1 MKIVPHSVS
10 LLHATPNAEQ
20 VIERAGR
27 LCWKSE
33 DRITDTSHIG
43 FIRMLMEPGRKHES
57 VLEHATAG
65 FIIITDRGITHELVR
80 HRIASYS
87 QSSTRY
93 CNYGSGKFGNEITVV
108 KPVNLPGDGPAFESW
123 KASCLEAERR
133 YLEMLDAGE
142 KPQIARSVLPTCLM
156 TEIAMSANL
165 REWRHF
171 LTLRSAKAAHPDMRV
186 VAGLIRDILVEL
198 APTIFEEFHP
208 TSTAV

>member
-33 DRITDTSHIG
+33 DRITDTSHTG

-65 FIIITDRGITHELVR
+65 FIVITDRGITHELVR

-87 QSSTRY
+87 QSSQPKVRRSNPGERHASKQSDATWR
-93 CNYGSGKFGNEITVV
+93 CWKLARNHRSLARCSP
-108 KPVNLPGDGPAFESW
+108 PV
-123 KASCLEAERR
+123 
-133 YLEMLDAGE
+133 
-142 KPQIARSVLPTCLM
+142 
-156 TEIAMSANL
+156 
-165 REWRHF
+165 
-171 LTLRSAKAAHPDMRV
+171 
-186 VAGLIRDILVEL
+186 
-198 APTIFEEFHP
+198 
-208 TSTAV
+208 